1 MFENINRSTI
11 LIINS
16 IDESLAELIKS
27 LPTHQS
33 RVIRNEEKNEFQIAQ
48 AQMAIKEA
56 YISSKETK
64 YIILC
69 GETFRKESQNALL
82 KLLEEPPNNIVFI
95 ILTNSKSSLLPTIL
109 SRMPHKYLKKREN
122 KSFVEFDFLKMDL
135 KELYQ
140 FLKDNQKIGKIE
152 AKVIIE
158 SALFSI
164 NSQKIKLNKKELDA
178 FSNALKLLELNSRP
192 IHVLTT
198 LFLTIIQ
205 RKSI

>member
-1 MFENINRSTI
+1 
-11 LIINS
+11 
-16 IDESLAELIKS
+16 
-27 LPTHQS
+27 
-33 RVIRNEEKNEFQIAQ
+33 
-48 AQMAIKEA
+48 MAIKEA